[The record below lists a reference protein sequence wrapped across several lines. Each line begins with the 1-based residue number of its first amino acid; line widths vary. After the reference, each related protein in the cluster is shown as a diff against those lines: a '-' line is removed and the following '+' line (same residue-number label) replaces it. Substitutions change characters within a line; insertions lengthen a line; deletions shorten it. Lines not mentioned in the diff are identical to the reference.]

1 MLLTIYVRDATNVY
15 HNWTASYKHSGV
27 KNVVKACLVCYVV
40 FAHPSHILSIHN
52 FKLMF
57 SLWVTSES
65 LSRH

>member
-27 KNVVKACLVCYVV
+27 KNVVKACLVCDVF
-40 FAHPSHILSIHN
+40 FAHPSRTYIV
-52 FKLMF
+52 MF